1 MKREKLEELFE
12 GIEFRNNLEKC
23 WLFKYLEEYAFD
35 ILIESDEVVID
46 DGESYLY
53 FKNPFTG
60 SFYNIS
66 ITEFLYDL
74 KVLYKASDTE
84 SYDHVI
90 HIMNSIEDT
99 CNYVYEDLYKKLK
112 TMEDK

>member
-1 MKREKLEELFE
+1 MKRERLEEIFK
-12 GIEFRNNLEKC
+12 GIEFRNSLEKC

-35 ILIESDEVVID
+35 ILIERGDVVID

-74 KVLYKASDTE
+74 KELYKASDNN
-84 SYDHVI
+84 SYDDVI
-90 HIMNSIEDT
+90 DIMNCIEDT
-99 CNYVYEDLYKKLK
+99 CNYIYEDLYEKLK
-112 TMEDK
+112 KMEDK